1 MISLNL
7 HILKSCSLGWNG
19 FLIVVVQSLS
29 HIQLFAT
36 PWTAAHQP
44 PLSIT
49 IPEFA
54 QTHVYW
60 VSDAIQPSHPLSSPS
75 SLALSLSQNQSLF
88 KWVILHV
95 RWTEYW
101 SFIFSISPSNEYFGF
116 ISYKIDWFDLF
127 SVQVTLKSLLLWHS
141 LKASILQQQ
150 PSLWSNCYIHTWL
163 LEKL

>member
-7 HILKSCSLGWNG
+7 HILKSCSLGWNC

-36 PWTAAHQP
+36 PWTAAHQA

-54 QTHVYW
+54 QTQVYW

-75 SLALSLSQNQSLF
+75 SLALNLSQNQGLF
-88 KWVILHV
+88 QWVILHV

-101 SFIFSISPSNEYFGF
+101 SFSFSISPSSEYFGF
-116 ISYKIDWFDLF
+116 ISFKIDWFDLF
-127 SVQVTLKSLLLWHS
+127 SVQGTLKSLLQHHS
-141 LKASILQQQ
+141 WKASILRC
-150 PSLWSNCYIHTWL
+150 SELRLNEGIKSGALIS
-163 LEKL
+163 

>member
-88 KWVILHV
+88 QWVILHV

-141 LKASILQQQ
+141 SKASILQQQ